1 MLRTHTC
8 GELTKENIGQTVSIC
23 GWVAAR
29 RDHGKLIFIDLRDRY
44 GITQV
49 VITPKPHPDA
59 YEKAKQ
65 FKCEDVV
72 KITGEVNARPAKTE
86 NPKIPTGL
94 VEVFTHEIEIFSQ
107 ARDLPFQIEDDI
119 EVSEELRLLH
129 RYLDLRRAGMA
140 GKFVIRDK
148 VNRAFREFL
157 SRKEFLE
164 VETPFLTK
172 STPEGAR
179 DFLVPSRINP
189 GTFYAL
195 PQSPQL
201 FKQILMVSGFDR
213 YYQIA
218 RCFRDED
225 LRRDRQPEF
234 TQLDL
239 EVSFATEEDLFK
251 LIEEMFQY
259 MFKEALGIELE
270 IPFARISYR
279 EAMEKYQ
286 SDKPDIG
293 EGRFRF
299 LWVYDFPLFEY
310 NEEEGRWD
318 PAHHPFTAPNEE
330 DIDLLGKDAKK
341 IRSRAYDLVLN
352 GVELASGS
360 IRIHSRELQ
369 QKIFAEI
376 GLSPDQAQDKFAHL
390 LRAFEYGA
398 PPHGGLAV
406 GLDRL
411 CSILTETESIR
422 DVIAFP
428 KTQKGICPLT
438 EAPSRVGTRQLN
450 ELGLRVE
457 AGESE
462 AGEESA

>member
-8 GELTKENIGQTVSIC
+8 GELTEDNIGQTVILC

-29 RDHGKLIFIDLRDRY
+29 RDHGKLIFIDIRDRY
-44 GITQV
+44 GFTQV
-49 VITPKPHPDA
+49 VITPKPYPAA
-59 YEKAKQ
+59 YETAKQ
-65 FKCEDVV
+65 LKCEDVV
-72 KITGEVNARPAKTE
+72 RITGEVNVRPAKTE

-94 VEVFTHEIEIFSQ
+94 VELFTHNLEILNSSK
-107 ARDLPFQIEDDI
+107 DLPFQIEDTI
-119 EVSEELRLLH
+119 EVSEEIKLLH
-129 RYLDLRRAGMA
+129 RYLDLRRSTMLE
-140 GKFVIRDK
+140 KFIIRDK
-148 VNRAFREFL
+148 LNYKFREFL
-157 SRKEFLE
+157 NRERFLE

-189 GTFYAL
+189 GMFYAL

-234 TQLDL
+234 TQLDI
-239 EVSFATEEDLFK
+239 EASFVSEEDLFK
-251 LIEEMFQY
+251 LVEEMFRFV
-259 MFKEALGIELE
+259 FKEALGIDLT
-270 IPFARISYR
+270 IPFTRISYQ
-279 EAMEKYQ
+279 EAMATHQ

-293 EGRFRF
+293 QGQYRF
-299 LWVYDFPLFEY
+299 LWVCDFPLFEY
-310 NEEEGRWD
+310 NEEEGRWNS
-318 PAHHPFTAPNEE
+318 AHHPFTAPKEE
-330 DIDLLGKDAKK
+330 DIALLGKDMKN

-352 GVELASGS
+352 GVEIASGS
-360 IRIHSRELQ
+360 IRIHSRDLQ
-369 QKIFAEI
+369 QKIFSSI
-376 GLSPDQAQDKFAHL
+376 GLTAEEAQQKFAHL

-411 CSILTETESIR
+411 YSIITGCESIR
-422 DVIAFP
+422 EVIAFP

-438 EAPSRVGTRQLN
+438 EAPSGVGQRQLD
-450 ELGLRVE
+450 ELNLSIKE
-457 AGESE
+457 KPEK
-462 AGEESA
+462 